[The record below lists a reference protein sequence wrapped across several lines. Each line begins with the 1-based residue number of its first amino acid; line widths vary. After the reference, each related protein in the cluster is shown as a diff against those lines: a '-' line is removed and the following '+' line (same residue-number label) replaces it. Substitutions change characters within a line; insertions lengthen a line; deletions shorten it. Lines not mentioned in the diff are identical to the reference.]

1 MYLKKETM
9 LRQTKTYITR
19 FLHRQLSKMKV
30 RSVVKNTRPTF
41 EGLNQKY
48 LTEITTIQIRKLT
61 QARDHGI
68 QSQPVRVSSTTVGGF
83 TIKFP

>member
-48 LTEITTIQIRKLT
+48 LTEITTIKYVNSLKL
-61 QARDHGI
+61 AM
-68 QSQPVRVSSTTVGGF
+68 TVFSPSLSEFHPLQF